1 MRRLPSKI
9 DLGLEL
15 VHVKLVTKKEMREE
29 CDLET
34 EEDSTPEG
42 VWDYDQD
49 TIFIGR
55 WLSPKRKREVL
66 FHELVHA
73 MIDYREHGS
82 YETED

>member
-15 VHVKLVTKKEMREE
+15 VHVKLVTKAKMRDEAD
-29 CDLET
+29 CD
-34 EEDSTPEG
+34 DDDPTPEG
-42 VWDYDQD
+42 MWDYSED
-49 TIFIGR
+49 TVYVGR
-55 WLSPKRKREVL
+55 WLSAKRKREVL

-82 YETED
+82 HETED